1 MIATCCYFSVSKQ
14 HAVVYQQC
22 IGALIL
28 ICTPCSKEAKEKG
41 NLVGDKESLAAKKA
55 REASKLED
63 EASSLAERAQRAQE
77 RAEATEKEAHKVRT
91 GLSGLQGEAKAKRS
105 AAERYCL

>member
-1 MIATCCYFSVSKQ
+1 M
-14 HAVVYQQC
+14 YQQC
-22 IGALIL
+22 ISTLTL
-28 ICTPCSKEAKEKG
+28 ICTSCSKEAKEKG

-55 REASKLED
+55 KEASKLED

-105 AAERYCL
+105 AAERYCFALFSCLVLPC